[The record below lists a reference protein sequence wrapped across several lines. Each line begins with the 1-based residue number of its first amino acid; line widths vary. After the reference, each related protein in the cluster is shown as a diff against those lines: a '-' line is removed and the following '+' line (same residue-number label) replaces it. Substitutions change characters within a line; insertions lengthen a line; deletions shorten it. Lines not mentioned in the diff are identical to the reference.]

1 MEVIKV
7 DDYTLGVTKEK
18 VVTNTSTYDI
28 DFLLNQKIAIQ
39 KSLDDFT
46 VARLAELAEVDELL
60 AQCEKLGIEA
70 RPVEVANGDKI

>member
-46 VARLAELAEVDELL
+46 VARLAELAEIDELL

-70 RPVEVANGDKI
+70 RPVEVVDADKI